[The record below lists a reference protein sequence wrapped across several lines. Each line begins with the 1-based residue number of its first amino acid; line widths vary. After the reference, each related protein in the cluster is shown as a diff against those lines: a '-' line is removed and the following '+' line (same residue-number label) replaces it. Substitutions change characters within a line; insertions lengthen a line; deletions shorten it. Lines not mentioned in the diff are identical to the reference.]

1 MGSRLIIPYG
11 GGRASH
17 PYSLKGDEKMV
28 LPTKEQFR
36 AYSGENIAG
45 KLSGDIKEQERL
57 LDILFTRCYDMIVE
71 NFIGIKEMDEDNQ
84 EDWHKLI
91 MEQAEYLLSMGDA
104 SLMHV
109 EYDNLSGRIWK
120 MAKRYDLWTNVVTAK
135 TRQPFESE
143 L

>member
-1 MGSRLIIPYG
+1 
-11 GGRASH
+11 
-17 PYSLKGDEKMV
+17 MV